1 MYDMEWKSKIFEWTN
16 SLLPWF
22 LTSGLKVLFIVI
34 ASFIINK
41 VVSKLIDKAVRI
53 AVLSHH
59 YISKEAEMKRVNT
72 LIQIFTVTFRTMLFI
87 ISGLMVLK
95 EFGIDIAPM
104 IAAAGIAGLAL
115 GFGGQY
121 LIRDIITGLFIIMEN
136 QYRIGD
142 VVNFDGLGGAV
153 EEISLRKT
161 TLRDLNGTV
170 HHIPHG
176 EIKRVSNLSKDF
188 ARVNMNI
195 GIAYDSDIEKVIAVI
210 NATGTAMAEDALW
223 KDAFIKP
230 IQFVRVDDFADSA
243 IIVKALGET
252 KVLRQWEVAGEF
264 RTRLKAAFDLAG
276 IVIPFPQTDV
286 HIHKMPGGLTLKT
299 EDVS

>member
-1 MYDMEWKSKIFEWTN
+1 MENNITRENLMEWVN

-22 LTSGLKVLFIVI
+22 LTSGLKIVFIAIAVLV
-34 ASFIINK
+34 INK
-41 VVSKLIDKAVRI
+41 IVSRVIDRAVRI
-53 AVLSHH
+53 AVVGSH
-59 YISKEAEMKRVNT
+59 YSSREAELKRENT
-72 LIQIFTVTFRTMLFI
+72 LIQIFIVTFRTLLFMVA
-87 ISGLMVLK
+87 GLMILK

-121 LIRDIITGLFIIMEN
+121 LIRDIITGLFIILEN

-142 VVNFDGLGGAV
+142 VVNFDGVGGSV
-153 EEISLRKT
+153 EEITLRKT
-161 TLRDLNGTV
+161 TLRDMNGTV

-176 EIKRVSNLSKDF
+176 EIKRVANLTKDF

-195 GIAYDSDIEKVIAVI
+195 GIAYDSNLDTVIAVI
-210 NATGTAMAEDALW
+210 NATGTGMAADEQW

-230 IQFVRVDDFADSA
+230 IQFVRVDDFGDSA
-243 IIVKALGET
+243 IIVKAVGET

-264 RTRLKAAFDLAG
+264 RKRLKAAFDEAG
-276 IVIPFPQTDV
+276 IVIPFPQRDI
-286 HIHKMPGGLTLKT
+286 HIHNLPG
-299 EDVS
+299 V

>member
-1 MYDMEWKSKIFEWTN
+1 MDETVIKEKAVEWVN

-22 LTSGLKVLFIVI
+22 LSSGLKIVFIAIAALVL
-34 ASFIINK
+34 NK
-41 VVSKLIDKAVRI
+41 VVSKVIDKAIRI
-53 AVLSHH
+53 AVVSHH
-59 YISKEAEMKRVNT
+59 YTSKDAEIKRENT
-72 LIQIFTVTFRTMLFI
+72 LIQIFTVTFRTLLFI
-87 ISGLMVLK
+87 IAGLMILK

-121 LIRDIITGLFIIMEN
+121 LIRDIITGLFIILEN

-142 VVNFDGLGGAV
+142 VVNFDGLGGSV
-153 EEISLRKT
+153 EEITLRKT
-161 TLRDLNGTV
+161 MLRDMNGTV

-188 ARVNMNI
+188 ARVNMDI
-195 GIAYDSDIEKVIAVI
+195 GVAYDSDLEHVITVI
-210 NATGTAMAEDALW
+210 NDTGRLLADDPQW
-223 KDAFIKP
+223 SDAFIKP
-230 IQFVRVDDFADSA
+230 IQFLRVDSFADSA

-264 RTRLKAAFDLAG
+264 RKRLKKAFDQQG

-286 HIHKMPGGLTLKT
+286 HVHTITN
-299 EDVS
+299 

>member
-1 MYDMEWKSKIFEWTN
+1 MDETVIKEKAVEWVN

-22 LTSGLKVLFIVI
+22 LSSGLKIVFIAIAALVL
-34 ASFIINK
+34 NK
-41 VVSKLIDKAVRI
+41 VVSKVIDKAIRI
-53 AVLSHH
+53 AVVSHH
-59 YISKEAEMKRVNT
+59 YTSKDAEIKRENT
-72 LIQIFTVTFRTMLFI
+72 LIQIFTVTFRTLLFI
-87 ISGLMVLK
+87 VAGLMILK

-121 LIRDIITGLFIIMEN
+121 LIRDIITGLFIILEN

-142 VVNFDGLGGAV
+142 VVNIDGLGGSV
-153 EEISLRKT
+153 EEITLRKT
-161 TLRDLNGTV
+161 MLRDMNGTV

-188 ARVNMNI
+188 ARVNMDI
-195 GIAYDSDIEKVIAVI
+195 GVAYDSDLEQVITVI
-210 NATGTAMAEDALW
+210 NDTGRLLADDPQW
-223 KDAFIKP
+223 SDAFIKP
-230 IQFVRVDDFADSA
+230 IQFLRVDSFADSA
-243 IIVKALGET
+243 IVVKALGET

-264 RTRLKAAFDLAG
+264 RKRLKKAFDEQG

-286 HIHKMPGGLTLKT
+286 HVHKIT
-299 EDVS
+299 D

>member
-1 MYDMEWKSKIFEWTN
+1 MDETVIKEKAVEWVN

-22 LTSGLKVLFIVI
+22 LSSGLKIVFIAIAALVL
-34 ASFIINK
+34 NK
-41 VVSKLIDKAVRI
+41 VVSKVIDKAIRI
-53 AVLSHH
+53 AVVSHH
-59 YISKEAEMKRVNT
+59 YTSKDAEIKRENT
-72 LIQIFTVTFRTMLFI
+72 LIQIFTVTFRTLLFI
-87 ISGLMVLK
+87 VAGLMILK

-121 LIRDIITGLFIIMEN
+121 LIRDIITGLFIILEN

-142 VVNFDGLGGAV
+142 VVNIDGLGGSV
-153 EEISLRKT
+153 EEITLRKT
-161 TLRDLNGTV
+161 MLRDMNGTV

-188 ARVNMNI
+188 ARVNMDI
-195 GIAYDSDIEKVIAVI
+195 GVAYDSDLEQVITVI
-210 NATGTAMAEDALW
+210 NDTGKLLADDPQW
-223 KDAFIKP
+223 SDAFIKP
-230 IQFVRVDDFADSA
+230 IQFLRVDSFADSA
-243 IIVKALGET
+243 IVVKALGET

-264 RTRLKAAFDLAG
+264 RKRLKKAFDEQG

-286 HIHKMPGGLTLKT
+286 HVHKIT
-299 EDVS
+299 D

>member
-1 MYDMEWKSKIFEWTN
+1 MDETVIKEKAVEWVN

-22 LTSGLKVLFIVI
+22 LSSGLKIVFIAIAALVL
-34 ASFIINK
+34 NK
-41 VVSKLIDKAVRI
+41 VVSKVIDKAIRI
-53 AVLSHH
+53 AVVSHH
-59 YISKEAEMKRVNT
+59 YTSKDAEIKRENT
-72 LIQIFTVTFRTMLFI
+72 LIQIFTVTFRTLLFI
-87 ISGLMVLK
+87 VAGLMILK

-121 LIRDIITGLFIIMEN
+121 LIRDIITGLFIILEN

-142 VVNFDGLGGAV
+142 VVNIDGLGGSV
-153 EEISLRKT
+153 EEITLRKT
-161 TLRDLNGTV
+161 MLRDMNGTV

-188 ARVNMNI
+188 ARVNMDI
-195 GIAYDSDIEKVIAVI
+195 GVAYDSDLEQVITVI
-210 NATGTAMAEDALW
+210 NDTGRLLADDPQW
-223 KDAFIKP
+223 SDAFIKP
-230 IQFVRVDDFADSA
+230 IQFLRVDSFADSA

-264 RTRLKAAFDLAG
+264 RKRLKKAFDQQG
-276 IVIPFPQTDV
+276 IVIPFPQADV
-286 HIHKMPGGLTLKT
+286 HVHKIT
-299 EDVS
+299 D

>member
-1 MYDMEWKSKIFEWTN
+1 MDETVIKEKAVEWVN

-22 LTSGLKVLFIVI
+22 LSSGLKIVFIAIAALVL
-34 ASFIINK
+34 NK
-41 VVSKLIDKAVRI
+41 VVSRVIDKAIRI
-53 AVLSHH
+53 AVVSHH
-59 YISKEAEMKRVNT
+59 YTSKDAEIKRENT
-72 LIQIFTVTFRTMLFI
+72 LIQIFTVTFRTLLFI
-87 ISGLMVLK
+87 VAGLMILK

-121 LIRDIITGLFIIMEN
+121 LIRDIITGLFIILEN

-142 VVNFDGLGGAV
+142 VVNIDGLGGSV
-153 EEISLRKT
+153 EEITLRKT
-161 TLRDLNGTV
+161 MLRDMNGTV

-188 ARVNMNI
+188 ARVNMDI
-195 GIAYDSDIEKVIAVI
+195 GVAYDSDLEQVITVI
-210 NATGTAMAEDALW
+210 NDTGKLLADDPQW
-223 KDAFIKP
+223 SDAFIKP
-230 IQFVRVDDFADSA
+230 IQFLRVDSFADSA
-243 IIVKALGET
+243 IVVKALGET

-264 RTRLKAAFDLAG
+264 RKRLKKAFDEQG

-286 HIHKMPGGLTLKT
+286 HVHKIT
-299 EDVS
+299 D

>member
-1 MYDMEWKSKIFEWTN
+1 MEMLNEVEWKTMLIEWMD

-22 LTSGLKVLFIVI
+22 LSSGLKIFFIAVI
-34 ASFIINK
+34 AIILNK
-41 VVSKLIDKAVRI
+41 VVTKIIDKTIRI
-53 AVLSHH
+53 AVVSSQ
-59 YISKEAEMKRVNT
+59 YDSKDAELKRENT
-72 LIQIFTVTFRTMLFI
+72 LIQIFTLTFRTLLTI
-87 ISGLMVLK
+87 IVSLMILK

-121 LIRDIITGLFIIMEN
+121 LIRDIITGLFIVLEN

-142 VVNFDGLGGAV
+142 VVNFDGLGGSV
-153 EEISLRKT
+153 EEITLRKT

-195 GIAYDSDIEKVIAVI
+195 GVAYDSDIELVIAVI
-210 NATGTAMAEDALW
+210 NETGKAMAEEEKW
-223 KDAFIKP
+223 KNDFIQP
-230 IQFVRVDDFADSA
+230 IQFLRVDDFADSA

-264 RTRLKAAFDLAG
+264 RKRLKVAFDKAG
-276 IVIPFPQTDV
+276 VVIPFPQTDV
-286 HIHKMPGGLTLKT
+286 YIHSSSSTNQ
-299 EDVS
+299 

>member
-1 MYDMEWKSKIFEWTN
+1 MEWEKKMMEWMD

-22 LTSGLKVLFIVI
+22 LSSGIKIFFIAVV
-34 ASFIINK
+34 AIILNK
-41 VVSKLIDKAVRI
+41 IVSKLIDKTIRLAV
-53 AVLSHH
+53 VSSH
-59 YISKEAEMKRVNT
+59 YDSKDAELKRENT
-72 LIQIFTVTFRTMLFI
+72 LIQIFTITFRTLLTI
-87 ISGLMVLK
+87 IASLMILK

-121 LIRDIITGLFIIMEN
+121 LIRDIITGLFIVLEN

-153 EEISLRKT
+153 EEITLRKT
-161 TLRDLNGTV
+161 TLRDMNGTV

-195 GIAYDSDIEKVIAVI
+195 GVAYDSDIEQVIAVI
-210 NATGTAMAEDALW
+210 NETGMTMAEDEKW
-223 KDAFIKP
+223 KNDFIKP
-230 IQFVRVDDFADSA
+230 IQFIRVDDFADSA
-243 IIVKALGET
+243 IIVKVLGET

-264 RTRLKAAFDLAG
+264 RKRLKVAFDKAG
-276 IVIPFPQTDV
+276 VVIPIPQTDV
-286 HIHKMPGGLTLKT
+286 YVHR
-299 EDVS
+299 

>member
-1 MYDMEWKSKIFEWTN
+1 MKEKLMDLMDGV
-16 SLLPWF
+16 LLPWV
-22 LTSGLKVLFIVI
+22 LTSGVKVLFIVI
-34 ASFIINK
+34 AAFIVNKFVSKVINK
-41 VVSKLIDKAVRI
+41 AISLAVVGSR
-53 AVLSHH
+53 
-59 YISKEAEMKRVNT
+59 YESKEAEEKRVNT
-72 LIQIFTVTFRTMLFI
+72 LVQIFTVTFRVLLFLV
-87 ISGLMVLK
+87 SGLMILK
-95 EFGIDIAPM
+95 EFSIDIAPM

-142 VVNFDGLGGAV
+142 VVSFDGLGGLV
-153 EEISLRKT
+153 EEITLRKT

-188 ARVNMNI
+188 ARVNLNI
-195 GIAYDSDIEKVIAVI
+195 GVAYSSDLDNVISVI
-210 NATGTAMAEDALW
+210 NKTGMDMAADPRWEDA
-223 KDAFIKP
+223 FVKP
-230 IQFVRVDDFADSA
+230 IQFSRVDDFGDSA
-243 IIVKALGET
+243 ILVKALGET

-264 RTRLKAAFDLAG
+264 RKRLKYAFDAAG

-286 HIHKMPGGLTLKT
+286 YVHNFPVPKQ
-299 EDVS
+299 ES

>member
-1 MYDMEWKSKIFEWTN
+1 MDETVIKEKAVEWVN

-22 LTSGLKVLFIVI
+22 LSSGLKIVFIAIAALVL
-34 ASFIINK
+34 NK
-41 VVSKLIDKAVRI
+41 VVSRVIDKAIRI
-53 AVLSHH
+53 AVVSHH
-59 YISKEAEMKRVNT
+59 YTSKDAEIKRENT
-72 LIQIFTVTFRTMLFI
+72 LIQIFTVTFRTLLFI
-87 ISGLMVLK
+87 VAGLMILK

-121 LIRDIITGLFIIMEN
+121 LIRDIITGLFIILEN

-142 VVNFDGLGGAV
+142 VVNIDGLGGSV
-153 EEISLRKT
+153 EEITLRKT
-161 TLRDLNGTV
+161 MLRDMNGTV

-188 ARVNMNI
+188 ARVNMDI
-195 GIAYDSDIEKVIAVI
+195 GVAYDSDLEQVITVI
-210 NATGTAMAEDALW
+210 NDTGRLLADDPQW
-223 KDAFIKP
+223 SDAFIKP
-230 IQFVRVDDFADSA
+230 IQFLRVDSFADSA

-264 RTRLKAAFDLAG
+264 RKRLKKAFDEQG

-286 HIHKMPGGLTLKT
+286 HVHKIT
-299 EDVS
+299 D

>member
-1 MYDMEWKSKIFEWTN
+1 MEIFNQMKWQEKLLEWFD

-22 LTSGLKVLFIVI
+22 LSSGLKIFFI
-34 ASFIINK
+34 ALAAIILNK
-41 VVSKLIDKAVRI
+41 VVSKLIDKTVRI
-53 AVLSHH
+53 AVVSSH
-59 YISKEAEMKRVNT
+59 YNSKDAELKRENT
-72 LIQIFTVTFRTMLFI
+72 LIQIFTITFRTLLTI
-87 ISGLMVLK
+87 IATLMILK

-121 LIRDIITGLFIIMEN
+121 LIRDIITGLFIILEN

-153 EEISLRKT
+153 EEITLRKT
-161 TLRDLNGTV
+161 TLRDMNGTV

-188 ARVNMNI
+188 ARVNLNI
-195 GIAYDSDIEKVIAVI
+195 GVAYDSNIEQVISVI
-210 NATGTAMAEDALW
+210 NKTGDAMAEDEKW
-223 KDAFIKP
+223 KDDFIKP

-264 RTRLKAAFDLAG
+264 RKRLKVAFDKAG

-286 HIHKMPGGLTLKT
+286 HLHRLPDIN
-299 EDVS
+299 